1 MPDLG
6 EDGNSFIGWFDSN
19 DNQVYATTL
28 VSELPSDNI
37 FAKWEWPHIDHWTEG
52 PVTNPDGS
60 TTLKEFTKYTYQ
72 DGTEIM
78 DIVETTTYPS
88 GDSKRDESSK
98 TTDPDRNVTD
108 STNSSTDITKNPDGS
123 ETWNT
128 KEESNKSDGTSEKY
142 EYTTEYDKDGN
153 MVSEDKNAWITDAD
167 KNTREY
173 EVSATLDDEKEMKYR
188 VEAIIPDT
196 TILDIDNAKK
206 LIDQYD
212 YNIAVVGT
220 HSDTGLII
228 VPDEVMT
235 EVAKHGY
242 YLSVSNNEQ
251 YVAVDDNVVRSL
263 SDEGGE
269 VRLHLVDVNEGSM
282 TEAQKDAIGKNYA
295 FGVKLTV
302 GGVEVKQLDG
312 YAEIS
317 VDPDVIKGKLYLVN
331 EDGTVVE
338 LPSRTDPVTGR
349 TTYMSSGMGLV
360 MLVEDKE
367 SGEEDIWPYIAAAM
381 IGFTLLP
388 AVTVML
394 YRRRR
399 RYRVL

>member
-1 MPDLG
+1 MRL
-6 EDGNSFIGWFDSN
+6 
-19 DNQVYATTL
+19 
-28 VSELPSDNI
+28 
-37 FAKWEWPHIDHWTEG
+37 
-52 PVTNPDGS
+52 
-60 TTLKEFTKYTYQ
+60 
-72 DGTEIM
+72 
-78 DIVETTTYPS
+78 
-88 GDSKRDESSK
+88 SS
-98 TTDPDRNVTD
+98 R
-108 STNSSTDITKNPDGS
+108 
-123 ETWNT
+123 
-128 KEESNKSDGTSEKY
+128 
-142 EYTTEYDKDGN
+142 KDGN
-153 MVSEDKNAWITDAD
+153 IISEDKNAWITDAD

-188 VEAIIPDT
+188 VEAIIPET
-196 TILDIDNAKK
+196 TILDIDNAKM
-206 LIDQYD
+206 LIEKYD

-228 VPDEVMT
+228 VPDKVMT
-235 EVAKHGY
+235 VVAEYGY
-242 YLSVSNNEQ
+242 YLSVSNDEQ

-367 SGEEDIWPYIAAAM
+367 SGEGDIWPYIAAAM